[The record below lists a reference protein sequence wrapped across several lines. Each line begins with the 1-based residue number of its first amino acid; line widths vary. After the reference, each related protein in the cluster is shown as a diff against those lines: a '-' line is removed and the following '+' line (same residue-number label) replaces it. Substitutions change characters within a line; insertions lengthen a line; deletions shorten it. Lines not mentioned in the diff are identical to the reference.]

1 MCSLKTIGMITVL
14 GFFSCIGL
22 SILAN
27 WQSFQEG
34 LYAEITPAERA
45 AFQEQWAELI
55 FNLSRLNEL
64 CWPIGHIIVGLI
76 VLYFVWGS
84 RDTDATKK
92 YRQEMQRDG
101 RVWRWDES
109 ENNESPLGD

>member
-1 MCSLKTIGMITVL
+1 MCSFKTFVIGAFL

-27 WQSFQEG
+27 WESFLEG

-45 AFQEQWAELI
+45 AFQETWAE
-55 FNLSRLNEL
+55 FVYNLSQLNEL
-64 CWPIGHIIVGLI
+64 CWPVGHIVVGLI
-76 VLYFVWGS
+76 VMYFVWGS

-92 YRQEMQRDG
+92 YRQSMQSEG
-101 RVWRWDES
+101 RVWRWDQKPSDDES
-109 ENNESPLGD
+109 G